1 MSFLEEYKQK
11 LVSADEAV
19 KIVKSGDWVDYG
31 WCTGT
36 PDVLDKALARRTDEL
51 KDVNVRGGI
60 LLKPLAIFERED
72 AGEHFTWNS
81 WHMGGYERKLIKR
94 GCSFYS
100 PIRYSE
106 LPRYYRDSTTPDDV
120 AMFQV
125 APMDS
130 HGYFNFG
137 PNASHLGAVCET
149 SKKIIVEVNENM
161 PRCHGGS
168 EANVHISQVS
178 YIVEGDNPAIGE
190 LGAGGPATDVDKK
203 VAELIVDQIPN
214 GACLQLGIGG
224 MPNAVGS
231 LIAES
236 DLKDLGVHT
245 EMYVDAFV
253 DIAKAGKITGAKKN
267 IDRYRQAYG
276 FGAGTKKMYDY
287 LDENPELMSA
297 PVSYTNDIKNIAA
310 LDNFISINNCVD
322 LDLFGQISSETSGT
336 KHISG
341 AGGQLDFVLG
351 AYMSNGGK
359 SFICCSSTFTDKQGV
374 VHSRI
379 RPTLVEGSVV
389 TDTRANTHYI
399 VTEYGMVNVKGLS
412 TWQKA
417 EAIISVAHPDFRDEL
432 IKEAEKMHIWRRSN
446 K

>member
-1 MSFLEEYKQK
+1 MDFSEEYRQK

-19 KIVKSGDWVDYG
+19 KVIKSGDWVDYG
-31 WCTGT
+31 WCTNT
-36 PDVLDKALARRTDEL
+36 VDALDKALAKRTDEL
-51 KDVNVRGGI
+51 KNVNLRGGI
-60 LLKPLAIFERED
+60 LLKPLAVFDRED

-81 WHMGGYERKLIKR
+81 WHMGGYERKLINR
-94 GCSFYS
+94 GCAYYS

-106 LPRYYRDSTTPDDV
+106 LPRYYRELDCPDDV

-125 APMDS
+125 APMDK

-137 PNASHLGAVCET
+137 PSASHLGAMCET
-149 SKKIIVEVNENM
+149 AKYIIVEVNENM
-161 PRCHGGS
+161 PRCLGGT
-168 EANVHISQVS
+168 ENGVHISQVNA
-178 YIVEGDNPAIGE
+178 IVEGENPPIGE
-190 LGAGGPATDVDKK
+190 LGGGGAATEVDKT
-203 VAELIVDQIPN
+203 VARLIVDQIPN

-253 DIAKAGKITGAKKN
+253 DIAKAGKITGAHKN
-267 IDRYRQAYG
+267 IDRYRQVYG

-297 PVSYTNDIKNIAA
+297 PVSYTNDIRSIAA

-322 LDLFGQISSETSGT
+322 IDLFGQVSSESSGT

-351 AYMSNGGK
+351 AYLSNGGK

-374 VHSRI
+374 MHSRI
-379 RPTLVEGSVV
+379 RPTLAEGSIV
-389 TDTRANTHYI
+389 TDTRAN
-399 VTEYGMVNVKGLS
+399 TEYGMVNVKGLS
-412 TWQKA
+412 SWQKA
-417 EAIISVAHPDFRDEL
+417 EALISIAHPDFRDDL